1 MHKTSKKKKSAIETD
16 RASPSS
22 FSFSLFY
29 FFCLFLCPPSSLL
42 FLHSPFFFLLSSF
55 FLSSLFS
62 LLSFRSSLSSSL
74 PSCSSSFL
82 LVLFSS
88 TSLGLSLLIIPYFT
102 SIPLILSPHSPSS
115 LSHTHTCPL
124 PFPRTYSNVVP
135 LSFPVLTRTRH
146 LPFYF
151 EILLFPISADLFY
164 SPASFFSH
172 SILSQGHPFPSIR
185 FLLLSP

>member
-16 RASPSS
+16 RASLSSS
-22 FSFSLFY
+22 FSFSLIY
-29 FFCLFLCPPSSLL
+29 LFCLFLCPPSSLL

-115 LSHTHTCPL
+115 LSHTHTLAPPSPSLEPIRTSFPFHFLFSHGHDTCPL
-124 PFPRTYSNVVP
+124 F
-135 LSFPVLTRTRH
+135 
-146 LPFYF
+146 
-151 EILLFPISADLFY
+151 
-164 SPASFFSH
+164 
-172 SILSQGHPFPSIR
+172 
-185 FLLLSP
+185 